1 MILSNSVISRS
12 LKKIVDAFKPST
24 RTTKP
29 QRPSQRLP
37 PFITKIPKTE
47 MNLRRSQKKRAIS
60 SIHSSIGSPKNLYK
74 NSPRSQVSSAKLH
87 VLHSATDYY
96 HVSTTRIPHQRL
108 VSPITTVSVHMED
121 YQQIKVQSFPSE
133 CTSSYFSTWLD
144 GL

>member
-1 MILSNSVISRS
+1 MSNSVISRN

-29 QRPSQRLP
+29 QRPNQRLP
-37 PFITKIPKTE
+37 PFITKVPKTK
-47 MNLRRSQKKRAIS
+47 MDLRRSQKRRVIF
-60 SIHSSIGSPKNLYK
+60 SIHSSTDSPKSLYK
-74 NSPRSQVSSAKLH
+74 NDPQSRVSSAKLH

-96 HVSTTRIPHQRL
+96 HVSTTPILPLRL
-108 VSPITTVSVHMED
+108 VSPIITDSAHMGD
-121 YQQIKVQSFPSE
+121 YQRTKAQSFPKE